1 VSRNPRSAQICDNQ
15 KYKMANRYEIQK
27 AAEIIRSGGLVVFPT
42 ETVYGLGANAL
53 DAAAVAKIYE
63 LKGRPAT
70 SPLIV
75 HVASIEQ
82 AHELA
87 AEWPEEA
94 ERLAREYWPGPLTL
108 VVPKKKLIPDEV
120 TAGLPTV
127 GLRMPRHPVALELLR
142 TAQVPIAAPSANR
155 FTQLSPTT
163 AEHVRAAFGD
173 ETPFLL
179 DGGPCEVGIESTV
192 IAVTRDGLEVL
203 RPGMAFVEEA
213 IAVADSDETAHRSPG
228 RHKRHYSP
236 RTRVL
241 LVSQGHVPQH
251 GRGAYL
257 WIAQES
263 SAARV
268 IRMPAQPETYAAQLY
283 SCLHELDREGLD
295 WIAVELP
302 PETPEWA
309 AIRDR
314 LTRAAY

>member
-1 VSRNPRSAQICDNQ
+1 
-15 KYKMANRYEIQK
+15 
-27 AAEIIRSGGLVVFPT
+27 
-42 ETVYGLGANAL
+42 
-53 DAAAVAKIYE
+53 
-63 LKGRPAT
+63 
-70 SPLIV
+70 
-75 HVASIEQ
+75 
-82 AHELA
+82 
-87 AEWPEEA
+87 
-94 ERLAREYWPGPLTL
+94 LTL

-127 GLRMPRHPVALELLR
+127 GLRMPRHPMALELLR

-163 AEHVRAAFGD
+163 AEHVREAFGED
-173 ETPFLL
+173 TPFLL

-192 IAVTRDGLEVL
+192 IAVTVDGLEVL

-213 IAVADSDETAHRSPG
+213 IAAEEPDGAAHRSPG
-228 RHKRHYSP
+228 QHKRHYSP

-241 LVSQGHVPQH
+241 LVSHGHVPQH

-257 WIAQES
+257 WIAQECA
-263 SAARV
+263 AARA
-268 IRMPAQPETYAAQLY
+268 IRMPAQPEAYAAQLY

-295 WIAVELP
+295 WIAVEFP

>member
-1 VSRNPRSAQICDNQ
+1 
-15 KYKMANRYEIQK
+15 MADRAEIQK
-27 AAEIIRSGGLVVFPT
+27 AAEIIRAGGLVVFPT

-53 DAAAVAKIYE
+53 DAAAVAKIYA

-82 AHELA
+82 ARQFA
-87 AEWPEEA
+87 AEWPDDA
-94 ERLAREYWPGPLTL
+94 DRLAREYWPGPLTL
-108 VVPKKKLIPDEV
+108 VVPKTREIPDEV
-120 TAGLPTV
+120 TAGLDTV
-127 GLRMPRHPVALELLR
+127 GLRVPRHPVALELLR
-142 TAQVPIAAPSANR
+142 TAGVPIAAASANR

-163 AEHVRAAFGD
+163 AQHVRDAFGA

-179 DGGPCEVGIESTV
+179 DGGPCEVGLESTV
-192 IAVTRDGLEVL
+192 IAVTSDGLEVL

-213 IAVADSDETAHRSPG
+213 TSATEANEKAHRSPG
-228 RHKRHYSP
+228 QHKKHYSP

-241 LVSQGHVPQH
+241 LVSHGHVPQH

-257 WIAQES
+257 WIVQES
-263 SAARV
+263 AAARP
-268 IRMPAQPETYAAQLY
+268 IRMPTNPKSYAAQLY
-283 SCLHELDREGLD
+283 RTLHELDRERLD
-295 WIAVELP
+295 WIAVEFP
-302 PETPEWA
+302 PDTPEWA

>member
-1 VSRNPRSAQICDNQ
+1 MTHQDD
-15 KYKMANRYEIQK
+15 IQK

-53 DAAAVAKIYE
+53 DAAAVGKIYE

-82 AHELA
+82 AQELA

-108 VVPKKKLIPDEV
+108 VLLKKKLIPDEV

-127 GLRMPRHPVALELLR
+127 GLRMPRHPMALELLR
-142 TAQVPIAAPSANR
+142 AARVPIAAPSANR

-163 AEHVRAAFGD
+163 AEHVREAFGD

-192 IAVTRDGLEVL
+192 IAVTADGLEVL

-213 IAVADSDETAHRSPG
+213 IAPGEPDEVAHRSPG
-228 RHKRHYSP
+228 QHKRHYSP

-241 LVSQGHVPQH
+241 LVSHGHLPHH

-257 WIAQES
+257 WIAQECQ
-263 SAARV
+263 AARV
-268 IRMPAQPETYAAQLY
+268 IRMPAQPEAYAALLY
-283 SCLHELDREGLD
+283 NCLHELDREGLD
-295 WIAVELP
+295 WIAVEFP